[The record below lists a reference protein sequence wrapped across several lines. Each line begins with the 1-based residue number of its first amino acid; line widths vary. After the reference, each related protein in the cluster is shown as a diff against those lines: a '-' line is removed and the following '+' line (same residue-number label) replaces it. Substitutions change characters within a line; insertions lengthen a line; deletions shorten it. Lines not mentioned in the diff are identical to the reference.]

1 MSQGVIRAVLS
12 LAVLCALALAAA
24 GDARACVC
32 AEQPLDQRLEEAD
45 GAVVARLVAVRESQ
59 SFPTQRALTFEVD
72 QHIKGD
78 VGSTFD
84 VDAMPQSDCALEVAE
99 NVPVGLLLT
108 RGAGGEW
115 QATTCSVVSAGELVA
130 EGGETRGGAIKVVI
144 GLLVLGLVL
153 SWALRRRARGA
164 RPELPGAPEP

>member
-1 MSQGVIRAVLS
+1 MIRALVVAAGLS
-12 LAVLCALALAAA
+12 AFALIGAAA
-24 GDARACVC
+24 AQACVC
-32 AEQPLDQRLEEAD
+32 AERPLDQRLEEAD
-45 GAVVARLVAVRESQ
+45 AAVVARLVAVRESQ
-59 SFPTQRALTFEVD
+59 SFPPQRALTFEVD
-72 QHIKGD
+72 QHVKGD
-78 VGSTFD
+78 VGGTFD
-84 VDAMPQSDCALEVAE
+84 VDSMPQSDCSLDVAE

-144 GLLVLGLVL
+144 GLLILGLVL

-164 RPELPGAPEP
+164 RPQLPGAPEP